1 MRVKVFTAVAAM
13 VIAGAFATGAA
24 ASTAKT
30 PTEVTIKG
38 ENGDFYG
45 NVKSSDPS
53 CADGRKV
60 TVFKLKGA
68 SPNPSEDRKIASD
81 TASFSGGK
89 YRWSTGNT
97 GEKNGQ
103 FYARVVKND
112 HCTGDISPVINS

>member
-53 CADGRKV
+53 CADGRNV
-60 TVFKLKGA
+60 TVFKLKGS
-68 SPNPSEDRKIASD
+68 SPNPSEKRA
-81 TASFSGGK
+81 FSTRLSA
-89 YRWSTGNT
+89 YR
-97 GEKNGQ
+97 
-103 FYARVVKND
+103 
-112 HCTGDISPVINS
+112 